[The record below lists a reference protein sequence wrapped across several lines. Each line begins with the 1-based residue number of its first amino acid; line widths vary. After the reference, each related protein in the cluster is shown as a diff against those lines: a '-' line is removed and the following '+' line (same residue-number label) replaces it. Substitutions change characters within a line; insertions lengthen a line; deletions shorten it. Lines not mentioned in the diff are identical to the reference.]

1 LIYFAGGA
9 KVTFAPPLLLPLF
22 SRFFLKN
29 MIKHIKASN
38 LLSFGPDGL
47 DLELQNLNVLI
58 GANGSG
64 KSNFLEIFE
73 VLRSLPKGIEDN
85 NVERLISESGG
96 FSEWVWKGPKS
107 QAVSSTDLEIT
118 LKVNKELTMKHRF
131 SLDLLRYQYGYSLL
145 ALIYGESIESVFE
158 KQEETVIHFKDNAMR
173 DDITNQMV
181 SIERRSPYS
190 VLSEHNS
197 SFAIYVLRDEYERI
211 RLYREWS
218 FGRKTALRYPQRA
231 DMRNDRLEADF
242 SNLGMF
248 LSRLRKDPLTKR
260 ALITALQELY
270 DGITDFEVI
279 AEGGAVQI
287 FLNEGDFSIPATRLS
302 DGTLRYLCLI
312 ALLLDPTPPP
322 LICIEEPELGL
333 HPDIIPKLADLL
345 VDASKRTQLVVTTH
359 SDMLIDALSDQP
371 ESVLVC
377 EKEERQTYIKRL
389 KQSELSHW
397 LKDYRLGDLW
407 LSGEI
412 GGKRW

>member
-1 LIYFAGGA
+1 
-9 KVTFAPPLLLPLF
+9 
-22 SRFFLKN
+22 

>member
-1 LIYFAGGA
+1 
-9 KVTFAPPLLLPLF
+9 
-22 SRFFLKN
+22 

-73 VLRSLPKGIEDN
+73 VLKSLPKGDLEN
-85 NVERLISESGG
+85 MLFENGKM
-96 FSEWVWKGPKS
+96 SEWVWKGSKS
-107 QAVSSTDLEIT
+107 HNLLYADLEIT
-118 LKVNKELTMKHRF
+118 VKENEGPILAHRF
-131 SLDLLRYQYGYSLL
+131 SLNLSRFQFDPFYQLV
-145 ALIYGESIESVFE
+145 YGESIESIHE
-158 KQEETVIHFKDNAMR
+158 KGDERIIHFKENAMR
-173 DDITNQMV
+173 NEITNQME
-181 SIERRSPYS
+181 SIERRNPYS
-190 VLSEHNS
+190 VLSEPNRT
-197 SFAIYVLRDEYERI
+197 FAINTLGVQYDLI

-218 FGRKTALRYPQRA
+218 FGRNSTLRRPQSA
-231 DMRNDRLEADF
+231 NVLNDRLEADF

-248 LSRLRKDPLTKR
+248 LSRLRKVPKTKR
-260 ALITALQELY
+260 TLVAALQELY
-270 DGITDFEVI
+270 EGITDFDVDT
-279 AEGGAVQI
+279 EGDSVQI
-287 FLNEGDFSIPATRLS
+287 FFTEGDFRISATRLS
-302 DGTLRYLCLI
+302 DGTLRYLCLV

-322 LICIEEPELGL
+322 LICIEGPEMGL
-333 HPDIIPKLADLL
+333 HPDVIPKIADLL
-345 VDASKRTQLVVTTH
+345 VDASKRTQLIVTTH
-359 SDMLIDALSDQP
+359 SDMLIDALSEQP

-377 EKEERQTYIKRL
+377 EKEEGQTYIKRL

>member
-1 LIYFAGGA
+1 
-9 KVTFAPPLLLPLF
+9 
-22 SRFFLKN
+22 

-73 VLRSLPKGIEDN
+73 VLRSLPKGKEDN

-96 FSEWVWKGPKS
+96 FSEWVWKGAKS
-107 QAVSSTDLEIT
+107 QSGTSTDLEIT
-118 LKVNKELTMKHRF
+118 LKENKELTMKHRF
-131 SLDLLRYQYGYSLL
+131 SLDLIRYQYGYSLP

-158 KQEETVIHFKDNAMR
+158 KQEETVIHFKDNAFR
-173 DDITNQMV
+173 DDASGEMV
-181 SIERRSPYS
+181 SSERYNPYS
-190 VLSEHNS
+190 VLSRNEGS
-197 SFAIYVLRDEYERI
+197 YPIRILEEEYQSI

-218 FGRKTALRYPQRA
+218 FGRKTALRNPQRA

-248 LSRLRKDPLTKR
+248 LSRLRKDSPTKR

-270 DGITDFEVI
+270 EGITDFEVI
-279 AEGGAVQI
+279 AVAGTVQI

-302 DGTLRYLCLI
+302 DGTLRYLCLV

-333 HPDIIPKLADLL
+333 HPDIIPKIADLL
-345 VDASKRTQLVVTTH
+345 VDASKRTQLIVTTH
-359 SDMLIDALSDQP
+359 SDILIDALSEQP

-377 EKEERQTYIKRL
+377 EKENGQTHIKRL
-389 KQSELSHW
+389 NQNDLAHW
-397 LKDYRLGDLW
+397 LKDYRLGSLW